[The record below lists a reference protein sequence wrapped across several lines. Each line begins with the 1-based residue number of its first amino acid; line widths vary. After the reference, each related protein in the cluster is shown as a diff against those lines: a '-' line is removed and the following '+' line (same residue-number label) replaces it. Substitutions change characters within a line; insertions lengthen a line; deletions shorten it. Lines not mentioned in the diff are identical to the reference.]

1 MMTGLVQ
8 YFDEDA
14 GASAAEYALILAF
27 IALVIIVSIT
37 ALGANLNALFG
48 SEANSFSSL

>member
-1 MMTGLVQ
+1 MTGLVK
-8 YFDEDA
+8 YVGEDA

-37 ALGANLNALFG
+37 AFGASLNTMFSG
-48 SEANSFSSL
+48 EAATFSSL